1 MKNERFI
8 SRLNHRLP
16 ELNQKNKEVKEMEMN
31 TMIKVKK
38 DTREVL
44 NNLKII
50 ERESYDDVI
59 KRLIL
64 LMSENEG
71 ALNKITEKMLKERLE
86 LKNKGKV
93 LSIKELLKKMD
104 DSDHRKDGRKV

>member
-1 MKNERFI
+1 
-8 SRLNHRLP
+8 
-16 ELNQKNKEVKEMEMN
+16 MEMN

-44 NNLKII
+44 NSLKII

-71 ALNKITEKMLKERLE
+71 ALNKITERMLKERME
-86 LKNKGKV
+86 LKNQGRV
-93 LSIKELLKKMD
+93 LSIKDILKKMD
-104 DSDHRKDGRKV
+104 SKPKKDGRKI